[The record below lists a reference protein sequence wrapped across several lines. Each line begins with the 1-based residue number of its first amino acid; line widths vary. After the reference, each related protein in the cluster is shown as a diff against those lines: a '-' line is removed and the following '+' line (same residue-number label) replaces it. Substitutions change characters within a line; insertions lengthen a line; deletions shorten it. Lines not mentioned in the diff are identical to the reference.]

1 MIRMEIW
8 KPGDTI
14 RVRSWESMFNEFG
27 AYSTRIICTPRV
39 QFVDGMSYLC
49 GESVEVPDSYD
60 DNIAGVINI
69 DGWLLGAEMFVG
81 HGRFKIH
88 TTEY

>member
-1 MIRMEIW
+1 MEIW

-14 RVRSWESMFNEFG
+14 HVRSWKSMFNEFG
-27 AYSTRIICTPRV
+27 AYTTRSIDTPRV
-39 QFVDGMSYLC
+39 KFVESMSYLC
-49 GESVEVPDSYD
+49 GESVEVPGSYD
-60 DNIAGVINI
+60 DNVAGVINI
-69 DGWLLGAEMFVG
+69 DGWLLEAEMFVG